1 MYIQSSKYHKHTIVI
16 GMMFTNFAISFM
28 GDPHCFNKRPLRS
41 LHQPQPHLTI
51 QQLGAVEQRTS
62 RMAALLEATN
72 HVVILWN
79 FMGKVRCLL
88 ERSVAKYLPTWCNIC
103 DYIYMSENEA
113 VTHQKGHFKD
123 KHISHNYPCFLGD
136 HIFRQTRFCHDQA

>member
-1 MYIQSSKYHKHTIVI
+1 MYIQSSKYHKHTRVI

-28 GDPHCFNKRPLRS
+28 GDPRCFNKRPLRS
-41 LHQPQPHLTI
+41 LRQPQPHLTI

-88 ERSVAKYLPTWCNIC
+88 ERSVAKYLPT
-103 DYIYMSENEA
+103 
-113 VTHQKGHFKD
+113 
-123 KHISHNYPCFLGD
+123 
-136 HIFRQTRFCHDQA
+136 